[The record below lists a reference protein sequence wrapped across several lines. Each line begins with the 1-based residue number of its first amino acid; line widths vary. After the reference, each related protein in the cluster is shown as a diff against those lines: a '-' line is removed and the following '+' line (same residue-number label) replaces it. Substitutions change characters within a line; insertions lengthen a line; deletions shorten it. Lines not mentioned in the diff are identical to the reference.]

1 MTHPGDPLLPPSV
14 AAVLAAPPRAFSP
27 VAIWW
32 WSGERLDRA
41 RLRAQLERFAQ
52 GGVHNLV
59 LLNLAPSGP
68 LFGSDADDPPFLS
81 DAWWELLDGVCED
94 ARELGTGLW
103 FYDQLGFSGAD
114 LQARLV
120 DERPDFAAA
129 GSAGCG
135 PWSSPRRHRPVS
147 CGARRTAGR
156 SRAVPNR
163 STTTAGPPARRSRCR
178 WPTGSYG
185 RPAPAAGV

>member
-1 MTHPGDPLLPPSV
+1 MTHPVDPLLPPSV
-14 AAVLAAPPRAFSP
+14 SAVLAGPPRAFSP

-32 WSGERLDRA
+32 WSGERLDRT
-41 RLRAQLERFAQ
+41 RLRAQLERSAQ

-81 DAWWELLDGVCED
+81 DAWWALLDGVCED
-94 ARELGTGLW
+94 ARELGVGLW

-120 DERPDFAAA
+120 DERPAYA
-129 GSAGCG
+129 GRRLGRVRAVVESSAE
-135 PWSSPRRHRPVS
+135 
-147 CGARRTAGR
+147 RTGELWCPPGAGR
-156 SRAVPNR
+156 SRAAPSR
-163 STTTAGPPARRSRCR
+163 STTTGGAPARRSRYR
-178 WPTGSYG
+178 
-185 RPAPAAGV
+185 

>member
-41 RLRAQLERFAQ
+41 RLRAQLERFAR

-120 DERPDFAAA
+120 DERPDY
-129 GSAGCG
+129 
-135 PWSSPRRHRPVS
+135 
-147 CGARRTAGR
+147 AGR
-156 SRAVPNR
+156 RLGRVRAVVE
-163 STTTAGPPARRSRCR
+163 SSAAQAGELRCPPH
-178 WPTGSYG
+178 G
-185 RPAPAAGV
+185 RP

>member
-1 MTHPGDPLLPPSV
+1 MTHPAHPLLPPSV
-14 AAVLAAPPRAFSP
+14 AAVLAGPPRAFSP
-27 VAIWW
+27 VALWW

-52 GGVHNLV
+52 GGVHQLV
-59 LLNLAPSGP
+59 LLGLAPSGP

-81 DAWWELLDGVCED
+81 EAWWALLDGVCDD
-94 ARELGTGLW
+94 ARALGVGLW

-120 DERPDFAAA
+120 DERPAHGGRRLDRVRVVVEV
-129 GSAGCG
+129 SAD
-135 PWSSPRRHRPVS
+135 RPGELW
-147 CGARRTAGR
+147 CPPGGRR
-156 SRAVPNR
+156 SRAAPNR
-163 STTTAGPPARRSRCR
+163 STATAGASVRPSRSR

-185 RPAPAAGV
+185 RPAPAGGV